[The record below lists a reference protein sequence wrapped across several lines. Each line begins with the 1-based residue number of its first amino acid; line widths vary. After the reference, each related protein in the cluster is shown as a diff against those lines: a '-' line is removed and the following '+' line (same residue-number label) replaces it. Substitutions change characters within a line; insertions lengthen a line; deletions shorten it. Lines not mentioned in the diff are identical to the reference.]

1 MEIKLVYESNYNFL
15 TKIEWVNLITFLISK
30 IESTNIGSM
39 LINQLNHYS
48 DMGHTVTIKNYS
60 PHNINQ
66 FPHIKINTTNG
77 YFRNTIYIPDTPYF
91 INVPVFNKE
100 LIELQTETI
109 IHELLNSTPLATN
122 LDNDFVNSFSKF
134 EYQPYV
140 ITLFHELVHCLRSF
154 NNIAS
159 DGMLEEYST
168 IYGIQGNTLI
178 IDGNIITENSFRK
191 EIGLMPRLSHGS
203 SDDYIYKVTRD
214 KDYSNQFLKEK
225 FYQFI

>member
-1 MEIKLVYESNYNFL
+1 
-15 TKIEWVNLITFLISK
+15 
-30 IESTNIGSM
+30 
-39 LINQLNHYS
+39 
-48 DMGHTVTIKNYS
+48 
-60 PHNINQ
+60 
-66 FPHIKINTTNG
+66 
-77 YFRNTIYIPDTPYF
+77 
-91 INVPVFNKE
+91 
-100 LIELQTETI
+100 LQTETI

-122 LDNDFVNSFSKF
+122 LDNDFINSFSKY

-203 SDDYIYKVTRD
+203 SDEYIYNITRD
-214 KDYSNQFLKEK
+214 KYYSKQFLKDK
-225 FYQFI
+225 FYQYL

>member
-1 MEIKLVYESNYNFL
+1 MKIKLVYESNCNFL
-15 TKIEWVNLITFLISK
+15 TKLEWISLIIFLISK
-30 IESTNIGSM
+30 IESTHIGSV

-66 FPHIKINTTNG
+66 FPHIKINKTNG

-91 INVPVFNKE
+91 INVPVFNNK
-100 LIELQTETI
+100 LIELQNETI
-109 IHELLNSTPLATN
+109 IFELLNSIPLATN
-122 LDNDFVNSFSKF
+122 LDNDFVNSFSNY

-154 NNIAS
+154 SNIALN
-159 DGMLEEYST
+159 DMLEEYST
-168 IYGIQGNTLI
+168 IYGIRDSTLI
-178 IDGNIITENSFRK
+178 IDGTIITENSFRK

-203 SDDYIYKVTRD
+203 SDYYIHKVTRD
-214 KDYSNQFLKEK
+214 KYYSNQFLKEK
-225 FYQFI
+225 FYQYI

>member
-1 MEIKLVYESNYNFL
+1 MKIKLVYESNYNFL
-15 TKIEWVNLITFLISK
+15 TKTEWVNLITFLISK

-60 PHNINQ
+60 SSNINQ
-66 FPHIKINTTNG
+66 FPHIKINKTNG

-191 EIGLMPRLSHGS
+191 EVGLMPRLSHDS
-203 SDDYIYKVTRD
+203 SDDYIYNVTRD
-214 KDYSNQFLKEK
+214 TNYSNQFLKEK